1 MAARP
6 TGSFYPTTSGST
18 SSSRA
23 SSGTTPLYGNYG
35 DWQGKAGNIWKGMS
49 GLGMPGRT
57 LESLAFGDDL
67 IAQGIINALGIK
79 GYAQDIGGK
88 EGPQLHG
95 TDSDDLYDWWQSTF
109 LPAYRG
115 SPSEWY
121 GTGTGGSGVDPN
133 SKLWDPAGEAE
144 GWAGLETAFGNLPLS
159 MPSFDE
165 MNFDDTQMNNI
176 WERLQDIQA
185 FDPNMPNLE
194 GLGTNVTNIYEQLYG
209 GPGRDRGGIQ
219 GFEMTDALRQ
229 LFPTG
234 QLHTG
239 AATVTDLLGEIT
251 DWKAPRS
258 IGGARDDAQS
268 ILDTLGK
275 VQGTFEDGDGI
286 TQLIQNEI
294 LRAGKLK
301 SDLKAVEVPDLTAP
315 YNQIVEMSKLLPGV
329 TDELGQITGMSGA
342 DRDLMGVISKLVSG
356 ETPTAG
362 ELQMIVTAL
371 TPELDPYKVTPDDLT
386 MPTGAMMLKAIGD
399 RLPGADQIMSQL
411 KLPEIGVSD
420 LALPEIGVS
429 DLALP
434 GAKALED
441 SIVGRLPDA
450 ATLLDKMP
458 FGDMKPDD
466 LLQRLPFGGMTSD
479 DLIDLLPGVDPMS
492 YRDEV
497 LSLLPDISAGDLSLP
512 DAGKILERLTM
523 PDPMMMLDKMPFGEI
538 SGTDLLDRMP
548 GVSPTEFQDKILS
561 LMPKIEAGDL
571 SLPEADDLLTALPF
585 DEVSK
590 NDLLDQFVQSPIE
603 FQQALL
609 DFLPKVTAADL
620 DLPKVTAADLGLP
633 EVTATDMKRLGVLPS
648 LEAADLGL
656 PDVTLRTLG
665 IDPATMGDPITSAI
679 TSALAGGFGPES
691 PFEQALKGAKD
702 RITGLTPTI
711 DAVTPDQLL
720 AALKDPLGEIGPD
733 RLLGEIPFDEISGD
747 ALLGEMPFDRIG
759 GDQMLDAITN
769 LFPESLT
776 PQVEGLLPGKD
787 DILGAITSR
796 MGQDLLPG
804 DVGIDFSGADQTDLL
819 SNLGLDFS
827 GIRDLTELGMPADI
841 WEGFADV
848 GPLAEFLGGMDQNF
862 WGDLQDVLGGR
873 ITMDDF
879 TTGIKDLE
887 RRLGIKL
894 DAAAKPVASEDGDTG
909 DGKKDD
915 GDTEMAS
922 DWNSWLKTLQDQITA
937 SYGKDP
943 SEFGTEEGETYSD
956 WLRADPVTASLMADF
971 ESETKQSRLQL
982 REDLSRM
989 GLLQTSTD
997 TADAFAD
1004 FETGVD
1010 RGQLDVLSDAAKRM
1024 QDLRTGAMDRG
1035 TTLADTM
1042 SRHDIS
1048 VGDLTG
1054 WFEGDR
1060 TIGGQELDLDKLAV
1074 AIASLNPDLK
1084 LDQSPEGVQRAIFE
1098 IMLDSLGGSMDSEY
1112 LDQLRNI
1119 LKEERPEGAGGGNWL
1134 WNAITGVATKQ
1145 GANDD

>member
-1 MAARP
+1 MVARP
-6 TGSFYPTTSGST
+6 RGSFRGATSSGSGGNT
-18 SSSRA
+18 ARYKTD
-23 SSGTTPLYGNYG
+23 GTTPPYGYSG
-35 DWQGKAGNIWKGMS
+35 DWAGTAGNIWKGTS
-49 GLGMPGRT
+49 GLGLPGRT
-57 LESLAFGDDL
+57 LESLAYGDDL
-67 IAQGIINALGIK
+67 TAQGIINALGLP

-95 TDSDDLYDWWQSTF
+95 TDKDDLYDWWQSTF

-121 GTGTGGSGVDPN
+121 GTGTVGGGVGPN
-133 SKLWDPAGEAE
+133 SKLWDTAGEEA
-144 GWAGLETAFGNLPLS
+144 GWAGLSTAFGDLPLS

-176 WERLQDIQA
+176 WERLQEIQA
-185 FDPNMPNLE
+185 FDPSMPNLE
-194 GLGTNVTNIYEQLYG
+194 GLGTNVTNIYDQLYG
-209 GPGRDRGGIQ
+209 GPGREGGGIQ

-239 AATVTDLLGEIT
+239 ATTVTDLLGEIT
-251 DWKAPRS
+251 NWEAPAS
-258 IGGARDDAQS
+258 IGTAKDDAAR
-268 ILDTLGK
+268 ILGDLQGA
-275 VQGTFEDGDGI
+275 QGTFQGDDSISRLIDEGI
-286 TQLIQNEI
+286 SRAAT
-294 LRAGKLK
+294 LRSGL
-301 SDLKAVEVPDLTAP
+301 DAVEVPDLTAP
-315 YNQIVEMSKLLPGV
+315 YNQIVEMSNLLPGV
-329 TDELGQITGMSGA
+329 TDELGQITGMGAA

-371 TPELDPYKVTPDDLT
+371 TPELDPYEVTTDDLT

-466 LLQRLPFGGMTSD
+466 LLQRLPFGPMTSD

-548 GVSPTEFQDKILS
+548 GVSPTEFQDKILG

-585 DEVSK
+585 DEVTK
-590 NDLLDQFVQSPIE
+590 GDLLDQFVQSPLQ

-609 DFLPKVTAADL
+609 EFLPKITAADL
-620 DLPKVTAADLGLP
+620 DLPKVTAAD
-633 EVTATDMKRLGVLPS
+633 MKQLGVLPS
-648 LEAADLGL
+648 LEVADLGL
-656 PDVTLRTLG
+656 PD
-665 IDPATMGDPITSAI
+665 ISDPITSAI
-679 TSALAGGFGPES
+679 TSALAEGFGPES
-691 PFEQALKGAKD
+691 PLDRALKGAKE
-702 RITGLTPTI
+702 RITDLKPTI

-720 AALKDPLGEIGPD
+720 KALEAPLGGIEPD
-733 RLLGEIPFDEISGD
+733 KLLGK
-747 ALLGEMPFDRIG
+747 MPFDRIE
-759 GDQMLDAITN
+759 GDQMLDAISN

-787 DILGAITSR
+787 DILGAITDR
-796 MGQDLLPG
+796 MGQNLLPG
-804 DVGIDFSGADQTDLL
+804 DVGIDFSGANQTDLL

-827 GIRDLTELGMPADI
+827 GIKDLTELGMPENI
-841 WEGFADV
+841 WEGFANV
-848 GPLAEFLGGMDQNF
+848 GPLAEFLGGMDKGF
-862 WGDLQDVLGGR
+862 WGDLQGILEGR
-873 ITMDDF
+873 M
-879 TTGIKDLE
+879 TTTQFKEQIADLE
-887 RRLGIKL
+887 KRLGIKL
-894 DAAAKPVASEDGDTG
+894 DAAAKPVASEGGGTD
-909 DGKKDD
+909 DGKTADGKTDD

-937 SYGKDP
+937 SYGRDP
-943 SEFGTEEGETYSD
+943 SEFGTEPGETYSD
-956 WLRADPVTASLMADF
+956 WLRADPVTASLIADF
-971 ESETKQSRLQL
+971 ESETKQSRAQL
-982 REDLSRM
+982 KEDLSRM

-1004 FETGVD
+1004 FDTGVT
-1010 RGQLDVLSDAAKRM
+1010 RGELDVLSDAAKRM

-1054 WFEGDR
+1054 WFDGDR

-1084 LDQSPEGVQRAIFE
+1084 LDESPEGVQRAIFE
-1098 IMLDSLGGSMDSEY
+1098 IMLDSLGGSMDPEY

-1119 LKEERPEGAGGGNWL
+1119 IKEERPEGAGGSNFVKDFF
-1134 WNAITGVATKQ
+1134 NYFAKKRE
-1145 GANDD
+1145 